1 MNALE
6 KAIYFLSAQMER
18 PGNYGWFHLLFLGLV
33 LAGTVALCRW
43 GRNASQR
50 QERRVLLIFWAV
62 IVVLE
67 VYKELQ
73 FAMRWT
79 EPIAENP
86 VTWRYAW
93 YAFPFQFCSSPLY
106 ILPIAALAK
115 HDRLRD
121 AARMFLAIFSLFAG
135 LVVFIYP
142 NDVFVRTI
150 GINIQTM
157 IHHGTQV
164 ILGFYLG
171 MRLRREGKLS
181 WPNYLRAVCVFC
193 VLVLIALG
201 LNLAAPLFTDES
213 FNMFY
218 IGPRFPCSL
227 VILDQIYLKLPYP
240 LFLALYVLGFSFAA
254 LLMLGLHK
262 RPKLRTASQ
271 REKLPNAGS
280 QQVTIDR

>member
-1 MNALE
+1 MNPPSN
-6 KAIYFLSAQMER
+6 F
-18 PGNYGWFHLLFLGLV
+18 GGFHLAFIGLV
-33 LAGTVALCRW
+33 LLGTWMLCRY
-43 GRNASQR
+43 GRNASAR
-50 QERRVLLIFWAV
+50 QERKILMIFWAV

-86 VTWRYAW
+86 VTWSYAW
-93 YAFPFQFCSSPLY
+93 YAFPFQFCSSPFY

-121 AARMFLAIFSLFAG
+121 TARMFLAVFSLFAG
-135 LVVFIYP
+135 LVVYIYP

-157 IHHGTQV
+157 VHHGTQV
-164 ILGFYLG
+164 VLGFYLG
-171 MRLRREGKLS
+171 MRLCREGKLTL
-181 WPNYLRAVCVFC
+181 PYYLRAVCVFC
-193 VLVLIALG
+193 VLVCIALG
-201 LNLAAPLFTDES
+201 LNLAAPLFTDET

-227 VILDQIYLKLPYP
+227 AILDQIYLRLPYP
-240 LFLALYVLGFSFAA
+240 VFLALYVLGFSFAA

-262 RPKLRTASQ
+262 
-271 REKLPNAGS
+271 LPAHPITSKQGKILK
-280 QQVTIDR
+280 TG